1 MIALKDLKSAF
12 APLSEI
18 GHKEKEVDLFNMKIT
33 LSTLTPS
40 QESSVQR
47 AVADSQEDTDALA
60 LEFVDKFRTETLS
73 RCIVQINDFDLRT
86 PYVATG
92 EILDNGVE
100 VKISKEEAV
109 LDIVSSWSRTVVSQI
124 FNSYALLV
132 EEVEKEIDAKFDL
145 KSLDVKDE
153 KENLQSRL
161 NHLENTEA
169 VEEVSEIPKK
179 DTNTTQSAFTDALK
193 DMGQ

>member
-1 MIALKDLKSAF
+1 MIALNDLKSAF

-18 GHKEKEVDLFNMKIT
+18 GHKEKEFDLFGMKIT

-60 LEFVDKFRTETLS
+60 LEFVDKFRAETLS
-73 RCIVQINDFDLRT
+73 RCIVQINGFDLRS

-92 EILDNGVE
+92 EVLDNGVE

-109 LDIVSSWSRTVVSQI
+109 FGIISSWSRTVISQV

-132 EEVEKEIDAKFDL
+132 EEVEKELDSKFGL
-145 KSLDVKDE
+145 KNLDVKDE
-153 KENLQSRL
+153 KENLQNRL
-161 NHLENTEA
+161 KHLENTEA
-169 VEEVSEIPKK
+169 VEEVSESPKR
-179 DTNTTQSAFTDALK
+179 DLDLTQSAYTDALK
-193 DMGQ
+193 GMGQ